1 MFPTSI
7 SQPCLYFSEAVVL
20 FGTNG
25 LLQSTVLIAVGLV
38 IGREE
43 ANAAP
48 EESSPKSEG
57 VSSTTTQEAKQITV
71 HGNVLSPDGQPVAG
85 AIVHAGVGLWANLKW
100 LAGPD
105 AKPPVSEAKT
115 RPSGEFTVSVQY
127 PAFWRPEQSRP
138 RVAGHVAA
146 NRYCRVSP
154 RLRSGMGG
162 IRGDPAG
169 ETHYASTGAG
179 RADRGPRRGHR
190 GQARRRPDHR
200 RGQGSGPPTG
210 RTSRTGWPASR
221 RANSGGWIASPEHSP
236 ESAGIAE
243 QVTTDEQGRFEIRG
257 VGRERHLNLTFK
269 SETLAYQVIG
279 VVTRDMKPIQ
289 ERILDRPTKD
299 RFTVPGSR
307 SPAPLRGRLRGSFG
321 MRQRESPSRA

>member
-71 HGNVLSPDGQPVAG
+71 HHNVLSPDGQPVAG

-115 RPSGEFTVSVQY
+115 GPSGEFTVSFSTQ
-127 PAFWRPEQSRP
+127 PF
-138 RVAGHVAA
+138 
-146 NRYCRVSP
+146 
-154 RLRSGMGG
+154 
-162 IRGDPAG
+162 GDL
-169 ETHYASTGAG
+169 SSL
-179 RADRGPRRGHR
+179 DRGWQDMWRQTDIVASAPGYGAAWVEYEEIQPGKPTTLRLVPDVPIEGRVVGPR
-190 GQARRRPDHR
+190 
-200 RGQGSGPPTG
+200 
-210 RTSRTGWPASR
+210 
-221 RANSGGWIASPEHSP
+221 ASP
-236 ESAGIAE
+236 
-243 QVTTDEQGRFEIRG
+243 
-257 VGRERHLNLTFK
+257 
-269 SETLAYQVIG
+269 
-279 VVTRDMKPIQ
+279 
-289 ERILDRPTKD
+289 
-299 RFTVPGSR
+299 
-307 SPAPLRGRLRGSFG
+307 SPA
-321 MRQRESPSRA
+321 